1 MKYVV
6 CKYESLIFAIFVAK
20 FRLMS
25 TFLFDKTVFGPVK
38 SRRLGVSLGINL
50 LPTNSKVCTFDC
62 IYCECGWT
70 DKGTNVGVLPTRE
83 DVIRKLEGVLIERNQ
98 KNLPIDAITF
108 AGNGEPTMHPD
119 FVEIVEDT
127 IKLRQRLFPQARI
140 SVLSNATLVHKPRIF
155 HVLQKV
161 DDNILKL
168 DSGIEET
175 IKKINCPLG
184 NFDLNALLENLKQFK
199 GELTIQSMFIKG
211 EYDGYEVDNT
221 TDEEI
226 SAWLKAL
233 EKIGPQK
240 LMVYTIA
247 RDTAAPGIDPVS
259 QEELEQIAEKARSL
273 GIEVLVSS

>member
-1 MKYVV
+1 
-6 CKYESLIFAIFVAK
+6 
-20 FRLMS
+20 MS

-70 DKGTNVGVLPTRE
+70 DKGSNVGVLPTRE
-83 DVIRKLEGVLIERNQ
+83 DVISKLEGVLTDRSQ

-108 AGNGEPTMHPD
+108 AGNGEPTMHPA

-127 IKLRQRLFPQARI
+127 LKLRQRLFPGARI
-140 SVLSNATLVHKPRIF
+140 SILSNATLVHKPRIF

-168 DSGIEET
+168 DSGIEAT

-184 NFDLNALLENLKQFK
+184 NFNLNTLIESLKQFK
-199 GELTIQSMFIKG
+199 GNLTIQSMFIKG
-211 EYDGYEVDNT
+211 EYEGYKVDNT

-226 SAWLKAL
+226 SAWLSAIK
-233 EKIGPQK
+233 EIGPK
-240 LMVYTIA
+240 RIMVYTIA

-259 QEELEQIAEKARSL
+259 KEGLEQIAEKARSL